1 MNKLLSYENK
11 LLALMS
17 ITFGLVFMDRMAVA
31 YLSPFIIKDLSL
43 NNTQIGLLVS
53 GLSFTWAFSG
63 YFLTAWSEANNKKK
77 IVFVLSVIIFSLC
90 SISSGLAAS
99 FGVLLLTRLLMGLS
113 EGPTLPLIQSFI
125 AKESSKGRL
134 GFNMGF
140 LQSFGSTLFGF
151 LIAPIL
157 LVALAE
163 NLGWRSTFFIVG
175 IPGLILAFINW
186 NFVKNSTAE
195 SSQTQEDKGLSF
207 GEIMQFKNIKVAVLL
222 SCCLMVWMNCCV
234 AFLPKFIVEV
244 QGLPESEVGKI
255 LGLMGL
261 SSLFSGIIVPTL
273 SDKFGRKPL
282 VIIFCFIGIFYPLA
296 IIFLQHSYL
305 QLPAMFIT
313 YSIFGTVPVVFSAIP
328 SETLPINSTG
338 KGIGFIAGAGEFV
351 GGVLGPVIAGIL
363 ADKYGME
370 MPFYVAAIAATIAF
384 LASFS
389 FTETKSSF

>member
-17 ITFGLVFMDRMAVA
+17 VTFGLVFMDRMAVA

-77 IVFVLSVIIFSLC
+77 IVFISSVIIFSLC

-99 FGVLLLTRLLMGLS
+99 FGILLLTRLLMGLS

-186 NFVKNSTAE
+186 NFVKNSTTE
-195 SSQTQEDKGLSF
+195 SSHTQEDQGLSF

-222 SCCLMVWMNCCV
+222 SCCLMVWMNCCI

-244 QGLPESEVGKI
+244 QGLREGEVGKI

-351 GGVLGPVIAGIL
+351 GGVIAPVIAGIL
-363 ADKYGME
+363 ADKYGMT
-370 MPFYVAAIAATIAF
+370 MPFYVATVAAVIAF

-389 FTETKSSF
+389 FTETKK